1 MTEVRLLEDI
11 QNQPRSLLTVLD
23 QQSTRGRPALLDAAA
38 RLRSASRVV
47 VTGMGASLNAA
58 VPLHYALVDAGI
70 HASLVETAELLH
82 YQQPLCAGA
91 VVVIVSRSGESVE
104 ALKVQEALQGSTIAV
119 TNDAASTLAR
129 EASLHL
135 RIACLA
141 DEIVAIQSYTGTLLA
156 LHLLAAE
163 VRGQFHAAA
172 GIVYRAL
179 ADLPSVIA
187 FHERESQSWK
197 GFLEPRVPL
206 YALGRGPSVSSAY
219 ETALLLGETAKE
231 PAIGLPAATF
241 RHGPVEIVD
250 ANFSCSR
257 VRAART
263 HAGAQ
268 PGPRPR
274 TYQTGRPSQSHRPR
288 RGSIG
293 DSVLANARL
302 PGGARAA
309 FRNHSLTIRRTTPR

>member
-1 MTEVRLLEDI
+1 M
-11 QNQPRSLLTVLD
+11 
-23 QQSTRGRPALLDAAA
+23 
-38 RLRSASRVV
+38 
-47 VTGMGASLNAA
+47 
-58 VPLHYALVDAGI
+58 
-70 HASLVETAELLH
+70 
-82 YQQPLCAGA
+82 
-91 VVVIVSRSGESVE
+91 IVSRSGESVE
-104 ALKVQEALQGSTIAV
+104 ALKVQEALQGSTISV

-250 ANFSCSR
+250 ANFRAVVFAPPGRTRALNLALARELTKLGGQVR
-257 VRAART
+257 VI
-263 HAGAQ
+263 
-268 PGPRPR
+268 GPAEGRSEIQFW
-274 TYQTGRPSQSHRPR
+274 QTPVYPEALAPLFEIIPSQLAALRLAEWKDIRP
-288 RGSIG
+288 GT
-293 DSVLANARL
+293 
-302 PGGARAA
+302 
-309 FRNHSLTIRRTTPR
+309 FRNSGQVTRDEVAF